1 MNSES
6 FTYWLQG
13 FVELSE
19 SDAVPN
25 EKQWLMIKDH
35 LKLVFDK
42 KTPDRVFEIKP
53 SINVG
58 DGADYKR
65 LSDLIGKKAE
75 DTYWKWPDA
84 PPVFTC

>member
-1 MNSES
+1 MNSTD

-19 SDAVPN
+19 SNAVPN

-42 KTPDRVFEIKP
+42 KTPDRSQPLRIKSMEEILNEHFKKP
-53 SINVG
+53 Q
-58 DGADYKR
+58 DG
-65 LSDLIGKKAE
+65 
-75 DTYWKWPDA
+75 YWKLGDPA
-84 PPVFTC
+84 LTVTC

>member
-1 MNSES
+1 MTPET

-19 SDAVPN
+19 SNSVPN

-42 KTPDRVFEIKP
+42 KTPDRNLSLKDMFP
-53 SINVG
+53 NLPT
-58 DGADYKR
+58 DYKR
-65 LSDLIGKKAE
+65 LSDLIGK
-75 DTYWKWPDA
+75 DSIQSPGTWPYA
-84 PPVFTC
+84 VTC

>member
-1 MNSES
+1 MTPES

-19 SDAVPN
+19 SNAVPN

-42 KTPDRVFEIKP
+42 KTPDRTFEIKP

-58 DGADYKR
+58 EGIDYKQ
-65 LSDLIGKKAE
+65 LSDLIGKKV
-75 DTYWKWPDA
+75 DPNYWQFDPYQA
-84 PPVFTC
+84 TC

>member
-1 MNSES
+1 MTPET

-19 SDAVPN
+19 SNSVPN

-42 KTPDRVFEIKP
+42 KTPDRNMGLKDMFP
-53 SINVG
+53 G
-58 DGADYKR
+58 LPTDYKR
-65 LSDLIGKKAE
+65 LSDLIGK
-75 DTYWKWPDA
+75 DNIQSPGIWPYT
-84 PPVFTC
+84 VTC